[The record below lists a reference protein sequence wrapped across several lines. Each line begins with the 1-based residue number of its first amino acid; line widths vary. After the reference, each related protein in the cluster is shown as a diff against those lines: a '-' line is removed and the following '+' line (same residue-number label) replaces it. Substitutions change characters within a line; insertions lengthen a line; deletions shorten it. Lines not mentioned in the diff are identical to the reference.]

1 MDERTNERYG
11 STFRR
16 RPRKFDPF
24 DCALSGGEAQRIEEK
39 YLDGYSR
46 AEVEKATGA
55 AGALYQWALFVCH
68 LVRKRMPL
76 NHPEAH
82 ALPRLESCFGKPGG
96 QKHQNQHQ
104 RKAHARASVRHTPGK
119 KFAYRDSR
127 VGSGDEQK
135 AKKST
140 PTTPAAAAKK
150 KGAAASSWGN
160 ASASPKTTYEP
171 FVPLARV
178 PAVRMMPRKSP
189 KRRSLQRTLSLDDVP
204 LGVSL
209 DGPSSCRQQR
219 GEGEGRKGEGTGSA
233 GSTSSDEPGSVRTP
247 LNARRTAPEVQSWP
261 TSKEDGQQQQQQQQ
275 SPGGSSSADDPE
287 QDEEEEE
294 EAKLEGQEEQEHH
307 GRVRKQQQELR
318 VALV

>member
-1 MDERTNERYG
+1 
-11 STFRR
+11 
-16 RPRKFDPF
+16 
-24 DCALSGGEAQRIEEK
+24 
-39 YLDGYSR
+39 
-46 AEVEKATGA
+46 
-55 AGALYQWALFVCH
+55 
-68 LVRKRMPL
+68 
-76 NHPEAH
+76 
-82 ALPRLESCFGKPGG
+82 
-96 QKHQNQHQ
+96 
-104 RKAHARASVRHTPGK
+104 
-119 KFAYRDSR
+119 
-127 VGSGDEQK
+127 
-135 AKKST
+135 
-140 PTTPAAAAKK
+140 
-150 KGAAASSWGN
+150 
-160 ASASPKTTYEP
+160 
-171 FVPLARV
+171 
-178 PAVRMMPRKSP
+178 MMPRKSP